1 MRFIVTTRDYSG
13 LGFAIR
19 LQDEGHDVLLATNAP
34 EADGTSDRLA
44 AYNRV
49 GEGMLCKKAL
59 SSVFEKRRE
68 YRDAYWIWDHNH
80 SVEENETI
88 RAEGFKVLGGGGY
101 ANTMEHDRSA
111 CIEHARS
118 YGLLSPPTHRF
129 ADTAPAIEFCKQH
142 SRTAY
147 VYKPDEGAN
156 FETFVPESEDS
167 MDANEEM
174 RLHLASLEPASTFIL
189 QERKE
194 GIETNVEVWFDRGEP
209 VFAFMS
215 LESKRRCVLDLGELV
230 GCAFDFAFVIP
241 LSSRAVTESVGKL
254 YPAYRKMRYT
264 GFGDAN
270 FIASR
275 DGVWFLEKCERFGYN
290 AHPNLLFNLSREPV
304 AEVFASLIDGS
315 FKPNFSGGFG
325 ATVLMSTRANP
336 SGGKPILFPER
347 LWPDIYWWDVYKK
360 GDLFLTAGYD
370 REGYVLIL
378 NGFGYTIQTAWEDVM
393 KKAPQIR
400 FPYRQYRPDGGHTD
414 FPSSP
419 LRRWQALGAMGYI

>member
-1 MRFIVTTRDYSG
+1 MRFIVATRDYSG

-19 LQDEGHDVLLATNAP
+19 LQDEGHDVVLATNP
-34 EADGTSDRLA
+34 SEADRTPERLA
-44 AYNRV
+44 NYNRV
-49 GEGMLCKKAL
+49 GDGMLRKEPLCQL
-59 SSVFEKRRE
+59 FDKRRE
-68 YRDAYWIWDHNH
+68 YRDVYWIWDHNH

-88 RAEGFKVLGGGGY
+88 RAEGFKVLGGGRY

-111 CIEHARS
+111 CLEHARS
-118 YGLLSPPTHRF
+118 YGLLSPPSHRF
-129 ADTAPAIEFCKQH
+129 EDTSTAIHFCKQH
-142 SRTAY
+142 RRTAY

-174 RLHLASLEPASTFIL
+174 RLYLASIEPASAFIL

-209 VFAFMS
+209 IFAFMS
-215 LESKRRCVLDLGELV
+215 LESKRRCALDLGELV

-241 LSSRAVTESVGKL
+241 LTCRAVTESVGKL
-254 YPAYRKMRYT
+254 FPAYEKMRYT

-275 DGVWFLEKCERFGYN
+275 DGVWFFEKCERFGYN
-290 AHPNLLFNLSREPV
+290 AHPNLLFNLSRQPV
-304 AEVFASLIDGS
+304 AEVFASFIGGS
-315 FKPNFSGGFG
+315 FKPKFSGGFG
-325 ATVLMSTRANP
+325 ATVLMSTKAN
-336 SGGKPILFPER
+336 STGAKPILFPKR

-370 REGYVLIL
+370 REGYVLIV
-378 NGFGYTIQTAWEDVM
+378 NGFGYTIQTAWENVM
-393 KKAPQIR
+393 KKASQIY
-400 FPYRQYRPDGGHTD
+400 FPYRQYRPDGAGTD

>member
-1 MRFIVTTRDYSG
+1 MRFIVATRDYSG

-19 LQDEGHDVLLATNAP
+19 LQDEGHDVVLATNPADMDQAP
-34 EADGTSDRLA
+34 ERLA
-44 AYNRV
+44 KYNRV
-49 GEGMLCKKAL
+49 GEGMVRKEPL
-59 SSVFEKRRE
+59 SSLFDKRSQ

-80 SVEENETI
+80 SVEENEAI
-88 RAEGFKVLGGGGY
+88 RAEGFKVLGGGRY

-111 CIEHARS
+111 CLQYVRS
-118 YGLLSPPTHRF
+118 YGLLSPPSQRF
-129 ADTAPAIEFCKQH
+129 EDTKAAIQFCKQH

-167 MDANEEM
+167 IDANQEM
-174 RLHLASLEPASTFIL
+174 RLYLSSIEPSSAFML

-194 GIETNVEVWFDRGEP
+194 GIETNVEVWFDRGAP

-215 LESKRRCVLDLGELV
+215 LESKRRCARDLGEMV
-230 GCAFDFAFVIP
+230 GCAFDFVFVVP
-241 LSSRAVTESVGKL
+241 LTCRAVAESVGKL
-254 YPAYRKMRYT
+254 FPAYEKMRYT

-275 DGVWFLEKCERFGYN
+275 DGVWFFEKCERFGYN
-290 AHPNLLFNLSREPV
+290 AHPNLLFNLSRRAV
-304 AEVFASLIDGS
+304 AEVFASFIDGS
-315 FKPNFSGGFG
+315 FKPSFSGGFG
-325 ATVLMSTRANP
+325 AAVLMSTKANP
-336 SGGKPILFPER
+336 TGGKPILFPER
-347 LWPDIYWWDVYKK
+347 LWPDIYWWDVYRK

-370 REGYVLIL
+370 REGYVLIV

-393 KKAPQIR
+393 RKASQIC
-400 FPYRQYRPDGGHTD
+400 FPYRQYRPDGAGTD